1 MGRKLRSV
9 QYRIGAA
16 HEAGQH
22 LRFAIER
29 FVRAVCV
36 EHTTSQCRMLARD
49 VESDVRDRVFKAW
62 LHTTS
67 GAPLVEEQDDA
78 KGGA

>member
-16 HEAGQH
+16 HEAGQN

-29 FVRAVCV
+29 YVRSVCV
-36 EHTTSQCRMLARD
+36 EHTTSQCRILARQIQND
-49 VESDVRDRVFKAW
+49 VASKVFDAWREKAISERS
-62 LHTTS
+62 T
-67 GAPLVEEQDDA
+67 
-78 KGGA
+78 